1 MNIHF
6 NSFKYSHTSNGNINI
21 LFINSN
27 DSKELFFDGGFFKQ
41 TNNCSLLGLKTF
53 HFKDRTSN
61 HTINN
66 IKETEDF
73 DFILQI
79 DDEIYLKIFY
89 IPDEGYDNG
98 VIQTFS
104 VYYPSDLFYN
114 DIVNTF
120 EESIEINIV

>member
-1 MNIHF
+1 MYF
-6 NSFKYSHTSNGNINI
+6 DSFKYSHTSNGNINV

-27 DSKELFFDGGFFKQ
+27 DSKELFFDGGFFKL
-41 TNNCSLLGLKTF
+41 TNNYSFLGLETF
-53 HFKDRTSN
+53 VFKNRSSN

-66 IKETEDF
+66 IKETEDL

-89 IPDEGYDNG
+89 IPNEDYDNG

-104 VYYPSDLFYN
+104 IYYPSDLFYE
-114 DIVNTF
+114 DIVNIF
-120 EESIEINIV
+120 EESVEINIV